1 MSLENVFL
9 FADEAAARADAT
21 VGAFWIPASSESV
34 GAWNSSVCIPGV
46 RAWDSRQDTISES
59 GDVSHAYWPGWR
71 ICIGTDELRDDFLHH
86 PHIVLI
92 SDNVKRELE
101 RRPIGEWL
109 IYKPEGIAIE
119 DVPFIVISP

>member
-1 MSLENVFL
+1 MTIENVFL
-9 FADEAAARADAT
+9 FADEAAAQADAT
-21 VGAFWIPASSESV
+21 VGVFWIPASSESA

-46 RAWDSRQDTISES
+46 RAWDNRQDTISES
-59 GDVSHAYWPGWR
+59 GEVAHAYWPGWR

-86 PHIVLI
+86 PNIVLI

-101 RRPIGEWL
+101 RKPIGEWL
-109 IYKPEGIAIE
+109 IYKPGSIAVE